1 MFRRDGK
8 GLDRWKAIRTR
19 ETRRAW
25 MAFAGLVLGAELAR
39 ASGGSPQLAI
49 FRATPHR
56 SETTPSVTLE
66 VEASFNFDDALQLP
80 LPVEILVTQGSLTGR
95 FDLAGNV
102 FTSLAGGPEQ
112 PSPGLGLIAITRS
125 VIVLVL
131 PSAFSAGPAAVQ
143 LLVQY
148 RDTPFASNRL
158 DVDL

>member
-1 MFRRDGK
+1 MFRGDDK
-8 GLDRWKAIRTR
+8 DIDRGKAIRTR
-19 ETRRAW
+19 GARRAW
-25 MAFAGLVLGAELAR
+25 MAFAGLLLGAQLAR

-49 FRATPHR
+49 FRATSHR
-56 SETTPSVTLE
+56 SETAQSVTLE

-112 PSPGLGLIAITRS
+112 PSPGLGLIAVTRS

-131 PSAFSAGPAAVQ
+131 PSVFSDGPASVQ
-143 LLVQY
+143 LVVRYQGAPL
-148 RDTPFASNRL
+148 ASNRL